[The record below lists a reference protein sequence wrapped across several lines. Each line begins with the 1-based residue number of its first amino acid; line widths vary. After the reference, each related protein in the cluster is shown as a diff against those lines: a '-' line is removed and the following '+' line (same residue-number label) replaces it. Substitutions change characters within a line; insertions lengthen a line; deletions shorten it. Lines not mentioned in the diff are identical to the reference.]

1 MASED
6 LVKTTKDYYDS
17 TDADEFYYHIWGGE
31 DIHIG
36 IYESPDEDIL
46 SASARTVKK
55 MTSLLPFLN
64 EKTKVLDM
72 GSGYGGAARHLASQF
87 GCHVTCI
94 NLSDTEN
101 KRNKTRNKEQG
112 LEDQIDVHSDNFE
125 KMAYDDEAF
134 DLVWM
139 QDAILHSGNKEQ
151 VFKEV
156 YRVLKPKGHFILTDP
171 MQSDNCPEGVLQPIL
186 DRIHLGELGSVK
198 MYKQLAAANGLEVV
212 NLLEMPDQLQQ
223 HYTNVLKELSNQKA
237 ELLQVCSKAYIENM
251 QNGLQYWIE
260 GAKKAYLN
268 WGIIHLQKTDGYTL
282 A

>member
-1 MASED
+1 MASQD

-17 TDADEFYYHIWGGE
+17 KDADEFYYRIWGGE

-55 MTSLLPFLN
+55 MTSLLPYLD

-72 GSGYGGAARHLASQF
+72 GSGYGGAARHLVSQF

-101 KRNKTRNKEQG
+101 ERNKSRNKEKG

-125 KMAYDDEAF
+125 KMSYEDEAF

-156 YRVLKPKGHFILTDP
+156 SRVLKPKGHFILTDP

-198 MYKQLAAANGLEVV
+198 MYKQLAAANNMEVLK
-212 NLLEMPDQLQQ
+212 LLEMPDQLQQ
-223 HYTNVLKELSNQKA
+223 HYTNVLKELRNQKT

-251 QNGLQYWIE
+251 QKGLQHWIE

-268 WGIIHLQKTDGYTL
+268 WGIIHLQKN
-282 A
+282 